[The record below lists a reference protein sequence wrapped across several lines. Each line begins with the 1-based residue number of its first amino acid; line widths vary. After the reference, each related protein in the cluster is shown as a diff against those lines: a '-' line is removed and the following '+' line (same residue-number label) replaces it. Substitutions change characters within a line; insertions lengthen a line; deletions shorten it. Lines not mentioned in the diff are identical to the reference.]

1 MKKYLIVLICAMIL
15 HINVEAKDRNSKAQ
29 VTFVYPLGSNGENS
43 INYSNNL
50 SFNLLFGMNGGVE
63 GFELGGVMN
72 YNEGSVNGLQI
83 AGVTNF
89 NTAYSNGLLISGVLN
104 YVEKESNGLQISTV
118 NMNIG
123 DFNGG
128 QVSVFNYSND
138 FNGIQVGVFNVARNF
153 TGFQLGVFNVSKK
166 LKGVQ
171 LGVFNIAGSAKKGIP
186 IGLFSMVRKGY
197 YAMEFTANEVMYTNI
212 TYKMGVE
219 QFYTIYKTG
228 ASLFDGDF
236 IASYGLGF
244 GTKMRV
250 GKKDDFNIEATASQI
265 VYDND
270 WGSDLNLL
278 NRLDFNYVFNISRN
292 LSFILG
298 PSFNVY
304 VTKLK
309 VDGEFGTL
317 DIPYTINEEE
327 KQNSKVSIWIGAN
340 VGLSFRL

>member
-15 HINVEAKDRNSKAQ
+15 HVNVEAKNRNSRAQ
-29 VTFVYPLGSNGENS
+29 VTFVYPLGSNGANS
-43 INYSNNL
+43 LNYSNNL
-50 SFNLLFGMNGGVE
+50 SFNMLFGMNGGVE
-63 GFELGGVMN
+63 GFELGAIMN
-72 YNEGSVNGLQI
+72 FNDGDVNGLQI
-83 AGVTNF
+83 AGVANF

-104 YVEKESNGLQISTV
+104 YVEKESAGLQISTV

-123 DFNGG
+123 NFDGG
-128 QVSVFNYSND
+128 QISVFNYSSD
-138 FNGIQVGVFNVARNF
+138 FSGIQLGVFNIARDF
-153 TGFQLGVFNVSKK
+153 SGFQLGVFNISQK

-171 LGVFNIAGSAKKGIP
+171 LGVFNIASSAKKGIP
-186 IGLFSMVRKGY
+186 IGLFSIVRKGY
-197 YAMEFTANEVMYTNI
+197 YAMEFTANEVMYTNM

-228 ASLFDGDF
+228 ASLFNGDF
-236 IASYGLGF
+236 LSSYGLGF

-270 WGSDLNLL
+270 WGSELNLL
-278 NRLDFNYVFNISRN
+278 NRLDLNYVFNISRN

-304 VTKLK
+304 ITKLK

-317 DIPYTINEEE
+317 EIPYTIRTEE
-327 KQNSKVSIWIGAN
+327 KQNSKIFMWIGAN
-340 VGLSFRL
+340 IGLSFRL